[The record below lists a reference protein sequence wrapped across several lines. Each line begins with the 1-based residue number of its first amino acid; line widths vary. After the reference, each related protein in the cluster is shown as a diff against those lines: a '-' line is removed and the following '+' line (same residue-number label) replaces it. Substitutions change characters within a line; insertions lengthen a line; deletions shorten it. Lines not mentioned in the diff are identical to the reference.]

1 MCNSAFNL
9 TARIALGASLAVLLV
24 GCEIDP
30 PEYQFG
36 FNITG
41 IDFVLY
47 NENVGIHPNQDVLLD
62 DNNPFKDTGVGAD
75 TKFEILSSGGNAGAF
90 YAWATLLANQPNGEH
105 QFYTAIKLRD
115 LSESGELDDATSSIV
130 REMAIRG
137 FQAMLDNFPEAVT
150 FDASGTISTRLA
162 TFAFNEIIG
171 LGGSVQGDWEL
182 VSTPAGGTTAV
193 RSSAV
198 DPGRAE
204 ETDDDS

>member
-1 MCNSAFNL
+1 MFNSAFSFG
-9 TARIALGASLAVLLV
+9 ARLVMAIGALGALT

-41 IDFVLY
+41 INFVLY
-47 NENVGIHPNQDVLLD
+47 TENVGIHPNQDVLLD
-62 DNNPFKDTGVGAD
+62 DNNPFKDTGVGTD

-115 LSESGELDDATSSIV
+115 LSESGELDAETSSKV